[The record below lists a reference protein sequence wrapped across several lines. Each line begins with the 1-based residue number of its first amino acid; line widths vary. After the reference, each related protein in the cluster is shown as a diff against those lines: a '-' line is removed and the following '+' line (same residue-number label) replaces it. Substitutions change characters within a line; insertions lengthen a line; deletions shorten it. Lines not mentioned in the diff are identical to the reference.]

1 MPQAGFTNSSLKQEA
16 YQGLKELSWL
26 LSRKLHRK
34 VSISDALTI
43 AVNTTEK
50 VVEVSPEYLTKDLE
64 VGK

>member
-1 MPQAGFTNSSLKQEA
+1 MPQAGFVNSSLKEDA

-34 VSISDALTI
+34 ITISDALVI

-50 VVEVSPEYLTKDLE
+50 AVEDSSLIT
-64 VGK
+64 GSAG